1 MLVALVRIPCKIYV
15 ANKFSDQFF
24 PFNSIQS
31 ASISRDQVMLNG
43 KIEISFVNKFITSV
57 HFPVCIYPL

>member
-1 MLVALVRIPCKIYV
+1 MLLI
-15 ANKFSDQFF
+15 SDQFF

-57 HFPVCIYPL
+57 YFPVCIYPL